1 MKELLKLSGVSI
13 SYDGQQAVRDVSFSV
28 CEGEN
33 MCLLGANGS
42 GKSTLIKGILGLVK
56 VEKGTIQGPGADQV
70 SYLAQIHTTDA
81 SFPATVREI
90 VLSGSQ
96 KNARRLFY
104 TREDKDRAQRAMEAT
119 RITDLAAKRIGE
131 LSGGQQ
137 QRVLL
142 ARALAREPRLLI
154 MDEPCSA
161 LDPAITAELYAL
173 FGQLRRQMGVAM
185 LIATHDWDYAKAN
198 ADRVCVMNTGLD
210 FVGTVADWEKTAG
223 AAAKV

>member
-1 MKELLKLSGVSI
+1 MKEILKLSGVCI

-28 CEGEN
+28 YEGEN

-42 GKSTLIKGILGLVK
+42 GKSTLIKGILGLVN
-56 VEKGTIQGPGADQV
+56 VDRGTIQGPGADQV

-81 SFPATVREI
+81 AFPATVREI
-90 VLSGSQ
+90 VMSGSQ
-96 KNARRLFY
+96 KDARRLFY
-104 TREDKDRAQRAMEAT
+104 SKEDKRRAEKAMEYT
-119 RITDLAAKRIGE
+119 RITEISGRRIGE

-173 FGQLRRQMGVAM
+173 FGQLQHDTGAAL

-198 ADRVCVMNTGLD
+198 ADRVCVMNTGVD

-223 AAAKV
+223 AGAKV